1 MIVSLF
7 DYFSHDHFMP
17 HGHCYLWKPGI
28 LWLHVV
34 SDVVIAI
41 SYFSI
46 PLMLF
51 YFVSKKK
58 NLPYPKIFKLFAL
71 FIFWCGLTH
80 LIAIWTVWDPV
91 YQIEGLAKGVTA
103 GVSLVTALSLF
114 PILPHLLAL
123 RSPKELDELNAKL
136 KVALDEKNQAE
147 SNLLVA
153 NQNLEAIV
161 EQRTKEIIQHTK
173 KLQTMN
179 QELELFAYQASHDL
193 KSPLSTVI
201 SYFSEIEDSKENK
214 LEKLDQYLPIIQKQL
229 NQLNRLIT
237 DLLELSRMGA
247 SPLKKEWV
255 NLKEIID
262 DVRSS
267 LYFKIEETGAK
278 IYSDLNFEIYA
289 NPLHLTLIF
298 QNLIENS
305 IKYVETGT
313 TPEIIVSADS
323 ETEDSWRFQIKDN
336 GIGIPQDS
344 YEKVFQPFQRL
355 HSLDEFPGT
364 GLGLSICK
372 KVVEEHGGEIFME
385 SEPGKGTS
393 IFFSISKDKEGL
405 NQ

>member
-7 DYFSHDHFMP
+7 DYFANDHFMP
-17 HGHCYLWKPGI
+17 HGHCYLWRPGI

-34 SDVVIAI
+34 SDVVIAV

-103 GVSLVTALSLF
+103 GVSLITALALF

-136 KVALDEKNQAE
+136 KVALVEKNEAE
-147 SNLLVA
+147 SKLLVA
-153 NQNLEAIV
+153 NQNLETIV
-161 EQRTKEIIQHTK
+161 EQRTKELIQYAK

-179 QELELFAYQASHDL
+179 EELEFFAYQASHDL

-201 SYFSEIEDSKENK
+201 SYFSEIEDCKKNK
-214 LEKLDQYLPIIQKQL
+214 IEKLDQYLPIIQKQL

-237 DLLELSRMGA
+237 DLLELSRMGT
-247 SPLKKEWV
+247 SPIKKEWV
-255 NLKEIID
+255 NLKEVID

-267 LYFKIEETGAK
+267 LYFKIEESGAK
-278 IYSDLNFEIYA
+278 IYSDLNFDIYA
-289 NPLHLTLIF
+289 NPLHLNLIF

-305 IKYVETGT
+305 IKYVKQGT
-313 TPEIIVSADS
+313 VPEIIVSADQ
-323 ETEDSWRFQIKDN
+323 ETDEIWKFQIKDN
-336 GIGIPQDS
+336 GIGIS
-344 YEKVFQPFQRL
+344 KENFEKVFQPFQRL

-372 KVVEEHGGEIFME
+372 KIVEEHGGEISIE
-385 SEPGKGTS
+385 SDQKDGTS
-393 IFFSISKDKEGL
+393 IFFSIKKD
-405 NQ
+405 N